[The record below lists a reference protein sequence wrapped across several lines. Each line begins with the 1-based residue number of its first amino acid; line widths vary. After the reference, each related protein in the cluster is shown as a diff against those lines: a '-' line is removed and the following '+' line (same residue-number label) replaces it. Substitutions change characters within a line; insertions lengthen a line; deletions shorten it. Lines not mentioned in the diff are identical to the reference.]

1 MIEFKGVN
9 KSFYKNTLE
18 IQALKDIDLKVAQ
31 KDIYGVIG
39 YSGAGKSTLIR
50 LVNQLEKP
58 TSGDVIVDG
67 QRMNQ
72 LKPKQLRLVK
82 KDIGMIFQHF
92 NLLNSKSVFYN
103 VAIPL
108 ILQKRSK
115 SYINQKVSE
124 MLAFVGL
131 EDKGK
136 QFPNELS
143 GGQKQ
148 RVAIARALVTD
159 PKILLCDEATSA
171 LDPSTTESILNL
183 LRKVNQSL
191 DVTILLITH
200 EMSVIQQIC
209 NKVAVMERGRVIEHG
224 DVLKV
229 LGHPQTE
236 TAKSFISTII
246 KTDLPESLKAH
257 LPSTQN
263 VVDIKLYLEGKQ
275 IGDQILQHL
284 IRNLNLDVNLIYAS
298 MTEIQ
303 GTSVGY
309 LTLRFNEPT
318 DQINKA
324 YDYFNIHN
332 IEYEEVI

>member
-263 VVDIKLYLEGKQ
+263 VVDIKLYLEGKK

>member
-1 MIEFKGVN
+1 
-9 KSFYKNTLE
+9 
-18 IQALKDIDLKVAQ
+18 
-31 KDIYGVIG
+31 
-39 YSGAGKSTLIR
+39 
-50 LVNQLEKP
+50 
-58 TSGDVIVDG
+58 
-67 QRMNQ
+67 MNQ

-318 DQINKA
+318 DQIYKA